1 MAPNLRIFGLVF
13 VLHLSGMGYY
23 DVIAA
28 EPHPSAPTSPAAG
41 YNLGERLPSSS
52 SEQEANGYREIDWEA
67 LIPPAWDPKQA
78 LAGLDLSK
86 LNDNDP
92 GANEALARLRNS
104 WAAAP
109 LAESMNN
116 ARIRIA
122 GFVVPLEYVGD
133 KVTEFL
139 LVPYFGACIHLPPPP
154 PNQIIHVF
162 AKQPI
167 TRKQATR
174 PVWTSG
180 VLETS
185 RTDTEFGPAGYRLTA
200 EEISAYR
207 AR

>member
-1 MAPNLRIFGLVF
+1 MAPNLRIFGLAF

-41 YNLGERLPSSS
+41 YNLGERLPFSS

-174 PVWTSG
+174 P
-180 VLETS
+180 
-185 RTDTEFGPAGYRLTA
+185 
-200 EEISAYR
+200 
-207 AR
+207 